1 MELVLGDNFKPLF
14 IHHEGKHTI
23 DSTSCDLWMRFPF
36 GNYSFLINLDH
47 LARQR
52 GHVTQR
58 AGLVP
63 LSRPREAANRSWGK
77 TRQVAAALLTLPRA
91 YRAPDH
97 DDESGEWTDE
107 QAGSRQPPCNVY
119 HPKDWTSPLKQGFRK
134 SLPRSTQSAL
144 YRLSPDPS
152 LMARVHCAIRS
163 QRWWE
168 GIALQLSA
176 LSGVNLRRQCDQG
189 GCVWIQN
196 SSGGSRSTPGQADEK
211 HAECRRWLLQ

>member
-63 LSRPREAANRSWGK
+63 LSRPREAAN
-77 TRQVAAALLTLPRA
+77 
-91 YRAPDH
+91 
-97 DDESGEWTDE
+97 
-107 QAGSRQPPCNVY
+107 
-119 HPKDWTSPLKQGFRK
+119 
-134 SLPRSTQSAL
+134 
-144 YRLSPDPS
+144 LS
-152 LMARVHCAIRS
+152 
-163 QRWWE
+163 
-168 GIALQLSA
+168 
-176 LSGVNLRRQCDQG
+176 
-189 GCVWIQN
+189 
-196 SSGGSRSTPGQADEK
+196 
-211 HAECRRWLLQ
+211 